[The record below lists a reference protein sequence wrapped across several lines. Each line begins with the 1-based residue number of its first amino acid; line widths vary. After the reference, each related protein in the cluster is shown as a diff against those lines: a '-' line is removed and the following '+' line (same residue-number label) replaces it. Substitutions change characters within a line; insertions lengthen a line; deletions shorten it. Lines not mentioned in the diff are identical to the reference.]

1 MRSKRTEWDWKPRW
15 RPSLFSSAR
24 MVQERWAWRKAWG
37 GIYERVLRRLTM
49 WSKYSPPPLGLSQC
63 AEQLVL
69 KTQVSISAV
78 SIQHIL
84 TLTTDRDF
92 IRSLEECNSFLQWT
106 LFQVLV
112 QDSLDHSTRNSSNF
126 RLKSLKDDFRK
137 TMSNNLSP
145 TEEEFL

>member
-1 MRSKRTEWDWKPRW
+1 MKQVLTTTAGAVTMCRTI
-15 RPSLFSSAR
+15 SA
-24 MVQERWAWRKAWG
+24 ENLSE
-37 GIYERVLRRLTM
+37 Y
-49 WSKYSPPPLGLSQC
+49 LSQ
-63 AEQLVL
+63 AM
-69 KTQVSISAV
+69 

-92 IRSLEECNSFLQWT
+92 IRSLEDCNSFLQQT

-112 QDSLDHSTRNSSNF
+112 QDSLDHLTQNSSNF

-137 TMSNNLSP
+137 TMSNSLSP